1 MVGTKYNYR
10 LVITMENGRS
20 IKLAGSNCHQL
31 KSLAGSEFHRP
42 KVKSVFV
49 GDILG
54 NHFLYLVKNH
64 PEKKENVP
72 SALAQF

>member
-10 LVITMENGRS
+10 LVVKFENGRGL
-20 IKLAGSNCHQL
+20 KLAGSNCHQL

-42 KVKSVFV
+42 KVKSVLV
-49 GDILG
+49 ADILG
-54 NHFLYLVKNH
+54 NVFLYLVKGN
-64 PEKKENVP
+64 PEKTENVP